1 MSKHG
6 LSFYI
11 EGAKVS
17 VDEMGEMV
25 AGVMQF
31 DSEHEQ
37 ELFAHDAAHAIFD
50 GIARKV
56 AMASAA
62 AEKARVRRLWIADNP
77 PNHAGYYY
85 CHIGGEWVHIDAAEL
100 DHIVPSSV
108 ERINTDDPD
117 WQDKMRMACIPH
129 NRWKG
134 SKIVPSATREIR
146 PPDEEC

>member
-25 AGVMQF
+25 AGVMHF

-37 ELFAHDAAHAIFD
+37 EMFAHDAAHAIFD

-62 AEKARVRRLWIADNP
+62 AEKARIRRLWIADNP

-85 CHIGGEWVHIDAAEL
+85 CHIYGEWVHIDAMEL

-117 WQDKMRMACIPH
+117 WQDKLRPACIPH

-134 SKIVPSATREIR
+134 SRIVPSATREIR
-146 PPDEEC
+146 PPDDGC

>member
-11 EGAKVS
+11 EGAKIS

-25 AGVMQF
+25 AGVMRF
-31 DSEHEQ
+31 NSERDQ
-37 ELFAHDAAHAIFD
+37 ELFADDAAHAIFE
-50 GIARKV
+50 GIVKKV
-56 AMASAA
+56 EMGKAQ

-117 WQDKMRMACIPH
+117 WQDKMRMACVPH

>member
-6 LSFYI
+6 LSFFI
-11 EGAKVS
+11 EGAQIS
-17 VDEMGEMV
+17 VDEMGEWAASIV
-25 AGVMQF
+25 NF
-31 DSEHEQ
+31 PSEHLQ
-37 ELFAHDAAHAIFD
+37 ECFAHDVTHAIFE
-50 GIARKV
+50 GVARKV
-56 AMASAA
+56 DMASAA
-62 AEKARVRRLWIADNP
+62 AEKARIRRLWIADNP

-85 CHIGGEWVHIDAAEL
+85 CHIKGEWVHIDVMEL

-108 ERINTDDPD
+108 ERINTDEPG
-117 WQDKMRMACIPH
+117 WQDKLRPACIPH

>member
-17 VDEMGEMV
+17 VDEMGDMV
-25 AGVMQF
+25 AGIMRF
-31 DSEHEQ
+31 DSEHQQ

-50 GIARKV
+50 GIAKKV
-56 AMASAA
+56 AAVSAA
-62 AEKARVRRLWIADNP
+62 SEKARVRRLWIVDNP

-117 WQDKMRMACIPH
+117 WQDKMRMACVPH

-134 SKIVPSATREIR
+134 SKIVPSATRVIR
-146 PPDEEC
+146 PPDDEC